1 MRDPNLIF
9 ILPFHSFFMHAIP
22 GIQRKTTFFLVTWF
36 ITEYAV
42 GLFFL
47 TKSSFSGQPWGYH
60 CFRHVSLSSVL
71 HLTLI
76 YI

>member
-9 ILPFHSFFMHAIP
+9 ILPFHSFFMHVIP

-47 TKSSFSGQPWGYH
+47 TKSSFSGQP
-60 CFRHVSLSSVL
+60 
-71 HLTLI
+71 
-76 YI
+76 